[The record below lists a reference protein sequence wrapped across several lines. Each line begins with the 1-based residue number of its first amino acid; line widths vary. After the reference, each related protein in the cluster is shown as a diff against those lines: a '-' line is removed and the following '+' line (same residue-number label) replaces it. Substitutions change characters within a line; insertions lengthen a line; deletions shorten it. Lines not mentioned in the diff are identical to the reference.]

1 MLWFYVFIFVGI
13 VLFNA
18 VTLIVLSVCI
28 SCAQSAARVFV
39 RAAAAIF
46 GGGARYVLWGAVLLC
61 CSIFSAFWCLL
72 T

>member
-39 RAAAAIF
+39 RAAVAILGAARGMCF
-46 GGGARYVLWGAVLLC
+46 GELFCGAVRFFLLFGVC
-61 CSIFSAFWCLL
+61 
-72 T
+72 